1 MRRAVVAI
9 DGPAGAG
16 KSTVARQVAERLGY
30 VLLDTGALYRTV
42 ALAAERAGVSWD
54 DEPAL
59 SEFAA
64 KLAANEAVRLER
76 AADGTM
82 TTLLSNEDVS
92 GLLRTQSIAQG
103 ASKVSAVPGVRT
115 ALLALQRAAGA
126 NGGVVV
132 EGRDIGTVVF
142 PGAEVKVFLTASV
155 EVRAQRRFN
164 ELAQRG
170 ERPELSTVREE
181 VVERDERDSTRAIAP
196 LRRAPD
202 AVELDSSALGIEDVV
217 QRVVTRVQDLEQQR
231 GGKA

>member
-1 MRRAVVAI
+1 MKRAVVAI

-64 KLAANEAVRLER
+64 KLAANQAVRLER

-126 NGGVVV
+126 SGGVVV

-164 ELAQRG
+164 ELTQRG
-170 ERPELSTVREE
+170 ERPELSTVRAE
-181 VVERDERDSTRAIAP
+181 VVERDQRDSTRAVAP

-217 QRVVTRVQDLEQQR
+217 ERIVTRVRDVEHQR
-231 GGKA
+231 GGTA